1 MKSMIEDDAK
11 DKKEDRLK
19 NIKNK
24 HLIDNKDIFLE
35 NNRIN
40 ISKKEF
46 KQKKLEIEEEELW
59 DDWEIEHK

>member
-1 MKSMIEDDAK
+1 MIEDNSKDSK
-11 DKKEDRLK
+11 DKKEDRRRH
-19 NIKNK
+19 IKNK
-24 HLIDNKDIFLE
+24 ELDKKDIFLE

-59 DDWEIEHK
+59 DDWEIGHK

>member
-1 MKSMIEDDAK
+1 MIEDDAK
-11 DKKEDRLK
+11 DKKEDRRK
-19 NIKNK
+19 HIKNK
-24 HLIDNKDIFLE
+24 HLLDKKDIFLE

-40 ISKKEF
+40 VSKKEF

>member
-11 DKKEDRLK
+11 DKKEDRRK
-19 NIKNK
+19 HIKNK
-24 HLIDNKDIFLE
+24 HLLDKKDIFLE

-40 ISKKEF
+40 IS
-46 KQKKLEIEEEELW
+46 KLEIEEEELW